1 MTWPYVKGRS
11 DAEKDHTFNVQ
22 PVLDQSPRAHHGQRA
37 AAGRRPMS
45 GGVRAAPRAAQAPLR
60 PMSASGLLTA
70 SPRVQ
75 RTAPSRPAWDA
86 PAPSEAGSAIGDEM
100 AVAVPPPR
108 ALSDPALR
116 AIAEREEC
124 LQAITMQLQM
134 VRRVRGQSGR
144 LSGRILELFQWR
156 IAKCIAA
163 LRLATLRV
171 VEAAVTWRA
180 SDPDSSSS
188 SSAPEP
194 MVYYGVNYLLK
205 ILTDLCWLPLPGASD
220 PLLLR
225 WFGREAHWWR
235 PPYRHAYPPHVMHNG
250 TRQGILPPF
259 PLDLLSAPPEG
270 EVTQGLLTA
279 MRQAEVVLKAESDR
293 YGFAPSDGM
302 QPPPHSI
309 ELAREMEIIMYG
321 IAGAYDQVLS
331 KILRAHTAA
340 VTEQNNAAVVL
351 QRAARGKAD
360 ARTERIHERLAER
373 RRSDASLR

>member
-1 MTWPYVKGRS
+1 MTRFAPPAPRARAAPSAAAPSAHRTAPEPPPGFAVGRSPRSSRPTSAGGKMTWPYVKGRS

-188 SSAPEP
+188 SSAPS
-194 MVYYGVNYLLK
+194 
-205 ILTDLCWLPLPGASD
+205 C
-220 PLLLR
+220 
-225 WFGREAHWWR
+225 
-235 PPYRHAYPPHVMHNG
+235 
-250 TRQGILPPF
+250 
-259 PLDLLSAPPEG
+259 
-270 EVTQGLLTA
+270 
-279 MRQAEVVLKAESDR
+279 
-293 YGFAPSDGM
+293 
-302 QPPPHSI
+302 
-309 ELAREMEIIMYG
+309 
-321 IAGAYDQVLS
+321 
-331 KILRAHTAA
+331 
-340 VTEQNNAAVVL
+340 
-351 QRAARGKAD
+351 
-360 ARTERIHERLAER
+360 
-373 RRSDASLR
+373 